1 MKKGSLSRG
10 FSLTELLVTIG
21 ILAIVGSVA
30 TVVVTSYTKTA
41 RQNALKKSLSKV
53 ESAFKTCMAFNGFN
67 GSECNTIEKI
77 AYKKGT
83 NHRTKHLSDE
93 NDENICFELK
103 GKGIRGCIQFQ
114 NGSILRKCL
123 SLPGNISLKGDTN
136 FRASCDKS
144 NKGTC
149 CQNCCGACEE
159 NYYGNKGKKGRD
171 C

>member
-1 MKKGSLSRG
+1 MKKLSFSRG

-30 TVVVTSYTKTA
+30 TIGATGYIKTE

-53 ESAFKTCMAFNGFN
+53 ESAFETCMAFNGFK

-83 NHRTKHLSDE
+83 NHRTKHRSDG

-114 NGSILRKCL
+114 KGLVLRKCL
-123 SLPGNISLKGDTN
+123 SLPGDIGLKDKNTN
-136 FRASCDKS
+136 RFRASCDNS
-144 NKGTC
+144 NRGVC
-149 CQNCCGACEE
+149 CANCNGECEE
-159 NYYGNKGKKGRD
+159 GTGAQTPS
-171 C
+171 